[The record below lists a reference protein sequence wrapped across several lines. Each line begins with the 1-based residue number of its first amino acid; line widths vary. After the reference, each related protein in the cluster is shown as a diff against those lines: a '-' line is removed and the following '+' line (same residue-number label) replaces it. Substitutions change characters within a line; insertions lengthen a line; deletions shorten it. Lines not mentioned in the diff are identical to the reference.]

1 MLYAIFI
8 HSISY
13 FPDAPFP
20 RLRLFVD
27 MTRLIVREK
36 IFCLLTAGHGQNMSV
51 LSGTVTLVRF
61 YQGRQSTVLTGEQK
75 EVLNLSILLS
85 SDDFLFYFFYQ
96 YSSCF
101 ECLLLLILNQRFSCV
116 QHPSSIVHLNKES
129 ILVSNF
135 RVCLQC

>member
-61 YQGRQSTVLTGEQK
+61 YQGRQSTVLTGE
-75 EVLNLSILLS
+75 
-85 SDDFLFYFFYQ
+85 
-96 YSSCF
+96 
-101 ECLLLLILNQRFSCV
+101 
-116 QHPSSIVHLNKES
+116 
-129 ILVSNF
+129 
-135 RVCLQC
+135 